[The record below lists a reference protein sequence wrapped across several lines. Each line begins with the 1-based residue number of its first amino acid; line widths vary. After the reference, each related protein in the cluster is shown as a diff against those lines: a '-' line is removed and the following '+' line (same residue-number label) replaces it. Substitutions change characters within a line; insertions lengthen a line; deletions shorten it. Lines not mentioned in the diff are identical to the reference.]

1 MKDESYVK
9 IGEARA
15 YLSILGEIRSRALFG
30 GYSLS
35 VDNTVFAMVAEGELY
50 LRASEQSAEY
60 FRGKNSPLLT
70 WFKRGRQVCLNYYK
84 VDDTL
89 WQDPALLVALSS
101 QALEGA
107 RREKAQRACDRR
119 LKDLPNIN
127 SGIENMLLM
136 VGIESVE
143 ALYRVGAK
151 GVWIQVRKVNRAAS
165 TRILLA
171 LAGAI
176 SGQHEAALPAQMRRE
191 LLAWAAEHIASEKRR
206 SDS

>member
-9 IGEARA
+9 ISKARA

-35 VDNTVFAMVAEGELY
+35 VDNTIFAMVAEGELY
-50 LRASEQSAEY
+50 LRASEQSVAY
-60 FRGKNSPLLT
+60 FRRENSPLLT
-70 WFKRGRQVCLNYYK
+70 WFKRGRQVSLNYYK
-84 VDDTL
+84 VDEAL
-89 WQDPALLVALSS
+89 WQNPSQLIELSS

-107 RREKAQRACDRR
+107 KLEKAQRACERR
-119 LKDLPNIN
+119 LKDLPNI
-127 SGIENMLLM
+127 STGIH
-136 VGIESVE
+136 SVE

-151 GVWIQVRKVNRAAS
+151 RVWIQVRKVNRTAG
-165 TRILLA
+165 TRLLLA

-176 SGQHEAALPAQMRRE
+176 TGQHEAALPKQMRRE
-191 LLAWAAEHIASEKRR
+191 LLAWAAEHIASEERR

>member
-9 IGEARA
+9 ISKARA

-35 VDNTVFAMVAEGELY
+35 VDNTIFAMVAEGELY
-50 LRASEQSAEY
+50 LRASEQSVAY
-60 FRGKNSPLLT
+60 FREENSPLLT
-70 WFKRGRQVCLNYYK
+70 WCKRGRQVSLNYYK
-84 VDDTL
+84 VDDAL
-89 WQDPALLVALSS
+89 WQNPSRLIELSS

-107 RREKAQRACDRR
+107 KLEKAQRACDRR
-119 LKDLPNIN
+119 LKDLPNI
-127 SGIENMLLM
+127 STGIENMLLM
-136 VGIESVE
+136 VGIHSVE

-151 GVWIQVRKVNRAAS
+151 RVWIQVRKVNRTAG
-165 TRILLA
+165 TRLLLA

-176 SGQHEAALPAQMRRE
+176 TGQHEAALPKQMRRE
-191 LLAWAAEHIASEKRR
+191 LLAWAAEHIASEERR